1 MPSTNELAAEAE
13 KLAEAEAEK
22 LAEAEAAEAK
32 KTVKVGKKEA
42 KQKKPPFYIA
52 PRKSLTSKRGIL
64 SGDTSDEVK
73 AEYLSGGSVALAAFV
88 KSGHVIKG

>member
-1 MPSTNELAAEAE
+1 MPSTKNPTEEIAAAI
-13 KLAEAEAEK
+13 
-22 LAEAEAAEAK
+22 AEAEAAEAAEAAKLAEAEEK
-32 KTVKVGKKEA
+32 KAVKVAKK
-42 KQKKPPFYIA
+42 KKPPFYVA